1 MQSPRRTAES
11 DNLNAL
17 LEASEARIRTL
28 FASLPVGLV
37 ILNEKK
43 MIESVSPALCRLLG
57 YEPLELAK
65 KSVDSLFRV
74 QPIFDPK
81 QPETSVI
88 AEAISK
94 DHELIPVE
102 VTQVSFYIANSE
114 KKLLMLVDISERIRA
129 EQMKSELTAM
139 LTHDLRSP
147 ISAVSFFLDLLKTGS
162 YGSINENGA
171 LRLTE
176 VQTNLNRILNLINE
190 MLEIDRLE
198 AGAELHVTKGTVASI
213 IEGASSMVSE
223 IASRQGVAIE
233 AAKTD
238 LLVEGDHELLIRVV
252 MNLLSNA
259 IKFSPQGT
267 SVKIEASK
275 VENSLE
281 IRVKD
286 VGRGISE
293 RDQERLFQRYK
304 QAGKR
309 SEMRKTGFG
318 LGLATCKA
326 IVLLHGG
333 TIGVKSTEGKGS
345 EFWFRLPICSQHR
358 E

>member
-1 MQSPRRTAES
+1 MQVPRQTSES
-11 DNLNAL
+11 ANINAL

-37 ILNEKK
+37 ILNEEEK
-43 MIESVSPALCRLLG
+43 IESVSPALCRLLG
-57 YEPLELAK
+57 YETLELSK
-65 KSVDSLFRV
+65 KSVDSLFKV
-74 QPIFDPK
+74 KPAFDPK
-81 QPETSVI
+81 HPETSAI

-114 KKLLMLVDISERIRA
+114 KKLLMLVDISERVRA

-147 ISAVSFFLDLLKTGS
+147 ISAVSFFLDLLKTGN
-162 YGSINENGA
+162 YGAINETGTA
-171 LRLTE
+171 RLTE
-176 VQTNLNRILNLINE
+176 VQANLNRILGLINE
-190 MLEIDRLE
+190 MLEVDRLE
-198 AGAELHVTKGTVASI
+198 AGAKLIITKEPVEKI
-213 IEGASSMVSE
+213 IEEASSMVSE
-223 IASRQGVAIE
+223 IAIHQGVTIE

-238 LLVEGDHELLIRVV
+238 LIVEGDHELLIRVV

-259 IKFSPQGT
+259 IKFSPQGK
-267 SVKIEASK
+267 SVKVEADH
-275 VENSLE
+275 VDNFIE
-281 IRVKD
+281 IRVMDEGK
-286 VGRGISE
+286 GISE
-293 RDQERLFQRYK
+293 RDQETLFQRYK

-309 SEMRKTGFG
+309 SEARKTGFG

-333 TIGVKSTEGKGS
+333 AIGVKSAEGKGS
-345 EFWFRLPICSQHR
+345 EFWFRIPLKPST
-358 E
+358 